1 MPRLLCLLLSSLL
14 IPAVAIAAKKV
25 PARAGAAHDPLAD
38 GEAAYQDGK
47 FADALRILAAHLQK
61 EHDPSLRKRALRM
74 VFAAAF
80 YEGDKA
86 ASEAAIKELVTLDPS
101 ATAIASE
108 YPPQLVAFF
117 DQAKAK
123 AKSEPVVVAPVV
135 ETPPAPEVPVEIR
148 HTAPA
153 PDPTLTG
160 AGTALVIVGAAGA
173 ATSVA
178 LFIAD
183 AILGGQLVRDTT
195 AYNADAA
202 RTDAA
207 HSLLL
212 ARRQQLGAIEVSA
225 LVTAGVSVAA
235 LTAGVIML
243 VKARPASGTVAL
255 GVGVGSLFVR
265 GRF

>member
-14 IPAVAIAAKKV
+14 IPAVAIAAKKA

-101 ATAIASE
+101 ATASTSE

-123 AKSEPVVVAPVV
+123 AKSEPVV
-135 ETPPAPEVPVEIR
+135 ETPPAPEVPVAIR

-235 LTAGVIML
+235 LSAGVIML